1 MPEPNVMKVIR
12 LFRWN
17 GSEPIYISALIL
29 VANYSTSPVKSSVL
43 VYLMNH
49 MARLFIPETSY

>member
-1 MPEPNVMKVIR
+1 MKVIR

-17 GSEPIYISALIL
+17 GSEPIYVSALIL
-29 VANYSTSPVKSSVL
+29 VANYSSRPVKSSVL

-49 MARLFIPETSY
+49 TARLFIPEASY